1 MPELLRRL
9 QSRLES
15 LPDGLQAHI
24 YRVRDVA
31 LELAGRHGIDLD
43 QAELSSKPR
52 AITEMGLFSTKR

>member
-1 MPELLRRL
+1 MPKLLQRL

-31 LELAGRHGIDLD
+31 LELAGRHGIDLER
-43 QAELSSKPR
+43 AELAALAHDVCR
-52 AITEMGLFSTKR
+52 AMQCTC